1 MHHMETKPPR
11 AAAEQDEVDRLV
23 AAWRAA
29 RPELDPSPLEVLS
42 RVSRLS
48 KHLDRARQR
57 VLEMQGLDLWE
68 FDVLVAL
75 RRAGPPH
82 ELSPGA
88 LLHATMVT
96 SGTMTNR
103 IDRLAD
109 RGLVARRPD
118 PRDGRGVLVRLT
130 PQGRTRADAA
140 MMGLL
145 ERERELLVGLDA
157 DERATLA
164 GLLRR
169 LLLPFDG

>member
-1 MHHMETKPPR
+1 METRPKPGVEG
-11 AAAEQDEVDRLV
+11 ADQDEVDRLV
-23 AAWRAA
+23 AAWHAA
-29 RPELDPSPLEVLS
+29 RPELDPSPMEVLS

-57 VLEMQGLDLWE
+57 VLETQGLDLWE

-88 LLHATMVT
+88 LMHATMVT

-103 IDRLAD
+103 IDRLAG
-109 RGLVARRPD
+109 RGLVSRRPD
-118 PRDGRGVLVRLT
+118 PQDGRGVRVRLT
-130 PQGRTRADAA
+130 ARGRARVDAA
-140 MMGLL
+140 MTGLL
-145 ERERELLVGLDA
+145 ERERELLARLDA
-157 DERATLA
+157 DQRATLA

-169 LLLPFDG
+169 LLLPFDA